1 MGINEENLNE
11 PSPKEAGLIEG
22 RKVALELAK
31 KMVTELAGAEG
42 KAAGLA
48 AAQKAAE
55 EEIGKQDLTGMEF
68 VALFCFNHHQEI
80 MYLAETQA
88 NNNAMRPP
96 QE

>member
-1 MGINEENLNE
+1 
-11 PSPKEAGLIEG
+11 
-22 RKVALELAK
+22 
-31 KMVTELAGAEG
+31 MVTELAGAEG

-68 VALFCFNHHQEI
+68 VALFCLNHYREIKYLLEIQENI
-80 MYLAETQA
+80 
-88 NNNAMRPP
+88 NAMRPP